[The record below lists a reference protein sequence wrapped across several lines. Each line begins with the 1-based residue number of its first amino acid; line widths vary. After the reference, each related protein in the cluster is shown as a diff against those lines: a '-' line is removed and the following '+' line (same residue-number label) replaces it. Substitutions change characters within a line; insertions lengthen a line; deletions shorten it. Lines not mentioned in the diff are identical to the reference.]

1 MYSNAHM
8 LQYSH
13 SNTNTI
19 SNTNPNPNLTLQP
32 TGVIGSPK
40 GNPLFL
46 HLIQDFVQSKK
57 PIPDYSQV
65 KP

>member
-1 MYSNAHM
+1 M
-8 LQYSH
+8 LQH
-13 SNTNTI
+13 H
-19 SNTNPNPNLTLQP
+19 L

-57 PIPDYSQV
+57 PIQVQDYQQV
-65 KP
+65 LGY